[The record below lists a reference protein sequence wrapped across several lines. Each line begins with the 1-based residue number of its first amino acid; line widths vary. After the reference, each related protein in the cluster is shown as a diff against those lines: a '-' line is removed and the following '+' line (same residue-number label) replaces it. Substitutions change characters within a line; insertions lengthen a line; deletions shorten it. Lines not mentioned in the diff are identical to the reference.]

1 MAKKWY
7 VVHTMSGFEEKVK
20 ASIEERAKSKG
31 LEEQISRILIPTE
44 KIIEVKGKKK
54 KESEK
59 KFYPGYILVEMEL
72 NEDTWHLIRTTQRV
86 TGFVGGKRPAPVPP
100 EEVEMILQQ
109 LEKGKA
115 PQVKTHFEKGENV
128 RITDGPFTNF
138 TGYIDE
144 VDPEHERVKVMVSIF
159 GRQTPV
165 ELSFSQIEKV

>member
-1 MAKKWY
+1 MAKQWY
-7 VVHTMSGFEEKVK
+7 VIHTMSGFEEKVK
-20 ASIEERAKSKG
+20 ASIQERAKTKG
-31 LEEQISRILIPTE
+31 LEDKISRILIPTE

-72 NEDTWHLIRTTQRV
+72 NEDTWHLVRTTQRV
-86 TGFVGGKRPAPVPP
+86 TGFIGGKKPAPIPE

-115 PQVKTHFEKGENV
+115 PQIKAHFEKGETV

-138 TGYIDE
+138 TGFIDE
-144 VDPEHERVKVMVSIF
+144 VDSEHERVKVMVSIF

-165 ELSFSQIEKV
+165 ELSFSQVEKV